1 MAQIFTGASFYKKIH
16 PAVTFLWVGA
26 GHFSKSGELLTTGV
40 FGQICG
46 GYTRSVPMVRIF
58 FFLGQKRRL
67 EQTGYIFLGVTET
80 PNGFWATFPH
90 SKKRCF
96 LGGPQ
101 SRRSFSLASIA
112 TFVAG
117 GCSPRRRPDICEAR
131 VLSKKVRSGF
141 QGELETVTQ
150 QFNG

>member
-46 GYTRSVPMVRIF
+46 GYTRSVPMVRFF

-96 LGGPQ
+96 LGGQ
-101 SRRSFSLASIA
+101 QN
-112 TFVAG
+112 G
-117 GCSPRRRPDICEAR
+117 GPMPAMPP
-131 VLSKKVRSGF
+131 
-141 QGELETVTQ
+141 
-150 QFNG
+150 